1 MKKIPS
7 TDNPLMLRTDFSN
20 QSAWETICAII
31 REPVG
36 PGFRAAV
43 EYDDDGAYAG
53 ITREQLLHLVPQN
66 YPHAFIIV
74 VDQTATALPDYPLL
88 IIDLYDVPGKAF
100 RAIPSQIQG
109 IENNLSLANMDFE
122 EFATAV
128 DEDGVL
134 RGFRKG

>member
-1 MKKIPS
+1 MKKIPH
-7 TDNPLMLRTDFSN
+7 TDNPLVLRTDFSN
-20 QSAWETICAII
+20 QTAWETICAII

-43 EYDDDGAYAG
+43 EYVDDGAYAG

-66 YPHAFIIV
+66 YPHDFIIV
-74 VDQTATALPDYPLL
+74 VDQTATTRPDYPLL
-88 IIDLYDVPGKAF
+88 IIDLYNVPGDAF

-122 EFATAV
+122 EFASAV
-128 DEDGVL
+128 GVDGIF